1 MKTIILT
8 FALITFCIPLF
19 AANTNINCNLYFG
32 YLQPTIINTF
42 QVTTSGYSVV
52 RAKLPLGYSWGGN
65 INVEGLTRVETK
77 LICVDAD
84 QFFKIEDQ
92 NGNYCILYSSTEYG
106 KNFVKSFVQH
116 GITCNATTTSVAMGA
131 NFTYYANIITV
142 KKTPTSKLH
151 INHKTAMVFPKFRE
165 KHS

>member
-8 FALITFCIPLF
+8 FALITFCTPLF

-32 YLQPTIINTF
+32 YLQPTIINAF
-42 QVTTSGYSVV
+42 QVTTPGYSVV
-52 RAKLPLGYSWGGN
+52 RAKLPLGYSWGGG
-65 INVEGLTRVETK
+65 INLESLKKAETK

-92 NGNYCILYSSTEYG
+92 NGNYCILYSSTEYS
-106 KNFVKSFVQH
+106 NNYVKTFAQH
-116 GITCNATTTSVAMGA
+116 GITCNVATTSVVVGT

-142 KKTPTSKLH
+142 KKTPDSKLH
-151 INHKTAMVFPKFRE
+151 INHKNAMVFPKFRE
-165 KHS
+165 NHS